1 MESDQ
6 VCAIV
11 DTGRAAFFNVKQDP
25 QIINTASKVIPCLL
39 QGSLHWST
47 TAERWLTAKE
57 ALRVHFVPMSAS
69 DIAGTLHKEEPY
81 RFDAGFQPSGFQ
93 LRTLAGN
100 GMCNPT
106 A

>member
-57 ALRVHFVPMSAS
+57 ALRVHCVTCHQTA
-69 DIAGTLHKEEPY
+69 
-81 RFDAGFQPSGFQ
+81 
-93 LRTLAGN
+93 LA
-100 GMCNPT
+100 
-106 A
+106 